1 MLLYKNKIMRAFCIS
16 LLLTLMTIPAA
27 LAARGDYDDVV
38 VFGASFSDSGNGFVL
53 MSNPEVFGVD
63 ESCELGTSANV
74 PPYDSVDELFVPET
88 PYSIGGHNYTNG
100 ATWVETLVK
109 GTGLSGSVKPA
120 LRNVGSQAK
129 NYAVGGA
136 RALEFDCRFNLSNQL
151 AMYLADFSASSPNTL
166 FIIDIGGNDLR
177 DIMAGAVAPD
187 QVPVIISNIA
197 GAVATLYAHGARQFL
212 LVNVADFGQVP
223 SVQFLDKI
231 YPEFNF
237 PVVANQLAS
246 GFNQGLLQL
255 QTTLN
260 NLPGADIRVFD
271 LYSLLDSMLDDP
283 SNYGLTE
290 TAVPCIT
297 PNLAPYIC
305 KKPKEYL
312 FWDGLHVT
320 KAVHEV
326 MASQAAE
333 TLMKP

>member
-1 MLLYKNKIMRAFCIS
+1 MLVFQNKIVRAFGIN

-27 LAARGDYDDVV
+27 LAARGDYDGVV

-53 MSNPEVFGVD
+53 MSNPERFGVD
-63 ESCELGTSANV
+63 ESCELGASANV

-120 LRNVGSQAK
+120 LRNVGTQAK

-151 AMYLADFSASSPNTL
+151 AMYLDDFAASSPNTL

-177 DIMAGAVAPD
+177 DIMVGAVDPD
-187 QVPVIISNIA
+187 QVPIIISNIA
-197 GAVATLYAHGARQFL
+197 GAITTLYAHGARQFL

-223 SVQFLDKI
+223 SVHILDQI
-231 YPEFNF
+231 YPQFNF
-237 PVVANQLAS
+237 PIIANQLAS

-255 QTTLN
+255 QVALN
-260 NLPGADIRVFD
+260 NLPGADIRIFD
-271 LYSLLDSMLDDP
+271 LYSLFGSILDDP
-283 SNYGLTE
+283 ANYGLTE

-297 PNLAPYIC
+297 PNLPPYIC
-305 KKPKEYL
+305 EKPQEYL

-320 KAVHEV
+320 KTVHEV

-333 TLMKP
+333 TLIKP

>member
-1 MLLYKNKIMRAFCIS
+1 MLVFKNKIVRAIAIN
-16 LLLTLMTIPAA
+16 LLLTLMTIPAV
-27 LAARGDYDDVV
+27 LAARGDYDGVV

-53 MSNPEVFGVD
+53 MSNPEMFGVD

-74 PPYDSVDELFVPET
+74 PPYDGVDELFIPDA

-120 LRNVGSQAK
+120 LRNVGNQAK

-136 RALEFDCRFNLSNQL
+136 RALDFDCRFNLSNQL
-151 AMYLADFSASSPNTL
+151 AMYLDDFAASSPNTL

-177 DIMAGAVAPD
+177 DIMVGAVDPD
-187 QVPVIISNIA
+187 QIPIIINNIA
-197 GAVATLYAHGARQFL
+197 GAITTLYAHGARQFL

-223 SVQFLDKI
+223 SVQILDQI
-231 YPEFNF
+231 YPQFDF
-237 PVVANQLAS
+237 PAIANQLAS

-255 QTTLN
+255 QATLN
-260 NLPGADIRVFD
+260 NLPGADIRTFD
-271 LYSLLDSMLDDP
+271 LYSLLESMLDDP
-283 SNYGLTE
+283 ANYGLTE

-297 PNLAPYIC
+297 PNLPPYVC
-305 KKPKEYL
+305 EKPQEYL

-320 KAVHEV
+320 KTVHEV
-326 MASQAAE
+326 MASQAE
-333 TLMKP
+333 EVLLKP